1 MHACRL
7 QGCGI
12 FVKNSSMRFL
22 FLLLAFWQVGQ
33 TAVAQAGQSST
44 SSPKKSVNNGVE
56 RPRLVVGLVV
66 DQMRWDYL
74 YRYQHQYGKDGFNRL
89 LNKGFSYE
97 HALIPYTPSVTAA
110 GHTSIYTGTVPAFHG
125 IISNYW
131 IDKRSNRSVY
141 CSEDTLVAGV
151 GTQSKAGKMSP
162 RNMQAPT
169 ISDELR
175 LATNFKSRVY
185 GISLKDRGGIFP
197 AGYSGNAAYW
207 LDESGNWISSTWYMK
222 ELPKWVNRFNGSR
235 RADSLMM
242 RNWNL
247 LLPKDAYDQSAE
259 DDNRYEKTIVH
270 EKTVTFPHELASQI
284 GKNYEALRQSPHGN
298 TLSFDFTKEL
308 IRNEKLGASG
318 QTDMLC
324 LSLSSPDYAGH
335 QFGTHSV
342 EMQDLYLRL
351 DQDLASF
358 LAFLD
363 KEIGEGKYLLFLT
376 ADHGVSN
383 TPAFLED
390 HRIAT
395 GALQSSQLAKDIN
408 AHIESKTGI
417 SKAVRGIVE
426 YQVYLNH
433 ILLDSLEAKKDD
445 ITEMVIRYLKT
456 RDEIVTAFSYSDMD
470 DLVLPQAL
478 KEQFVSGYNEKRS
491 GDIQFFYRPYVS
503 DARMTG
509 AEHGSWY
516 TYDTHI
522 PLVWYGWNIK
532 KGRSGKTVYMTDIA
546 PTLAYLLRI
555 QMPPASIGKVLE
567 ELE

>member
-1 MHACRL
+1 
-7 QGCGI
+7 
-12 FVKNSSMRFL
+12 MRI
-22 FLLLAFWQVGQ
+22 LLLLLTFCSSGYFLKAQ
-33 TAVAQAGQSST
+33 TGHTAAQST
-44 SSPKKSVNNGVE
+44 SKKVNNGVD
-56 RPRLVVGLVV
+56 RPRLVVGLVI

-89 LNKGFSYE
+89 LNQGFSFE

-110 GHTSIYTGTVPAFHG
+110 GHASIYTGTVPAFHG
-125 IISNYW
+125 IIANYW
-131 IDKRSNRSVY
+131 IDKRSNRLVY
-141 CSEDTLVAGV
+141 CSDDSLVTGV
-151 GTQSKAGKMSP
+151 GTSGKYGNMSP
-162 RNMQAPT
+162 RNMQVPT
-169 ISDELR
+169 VSDELR
-175 LATNFKSRVY
+175 LATNFRSRVY

-207 LDESGNWISSTWYMK
+207 LDDKTGNWISSTWYMK
-222 ELPKWVNRFNGSR
+222 ELPPWVDQFNKSR
-235 RADSLMM
+235 RVDSLMM

-247 LLPKDAYDQSAE
+247 LLPKDAYDQSAA
-259 DDNRYEKTIVH
+259 DDNRYEKTIIH

-284 GKNYEALRQSPHGN
+284 GKNYEALKQSPHGN
-298 TLSFDFTKEL
+298 TLSLDFAREL
-308 IRNEKLGASG
+308 VLQEKLGASG

-351 DQDLASF
+351 DRDLAAF

-363 KEIGEGKYLLFLT
+363 KQVGEGKYLLFLT

-390 HRIAT
+390 NRIAT
-395 GALQSSQLAKDIN
+395 GALQSSQLTKDIN
-408 AHIESKTGI
+408 AHIQSKTGI
-417 SKAVRGIVE
+417 SRAVRGIVE

-433 ILLDSLEAKKDD
+433 ILLDSMEAKKED
-445 ITEMVIRYLKT
+445 ITEMVIRYLT
-456 RDEIVTAFSYSDMD
+456 SRDEIVTAFSYSDMD
-470 DLVLPQAL
+470 DLVLPEVL
-478 KEQFVSGYNEKRS
+478 KEQFVNGYNAKRS

-516 TYDTHI
+516 TYDRHI
-522 PLVWYGWNIK
+522 PLVWYGWKIK

-555 QMPPASIGKVLE
+555 QMPPASIGHVLE
-567 ELE
+567 GLE